1 MVFDPISLK
10 SEALLLVCRDII
22 SSYENS
28 SENIFEFEDEFKE
41 FIQNHVKT
49 LKKGINAV
57 VQNNEYYL
65 RNQRIVRIKMIL
77 KYYELIN
84 KSITKAFEKNNR
96 FNPTML
102 CFSMLATWFK
112 EFGIEAK
119 SKEFIFFSL
128 YPYGDIYDKLLVK
141 MDNKQYKELNI
152 FMIQISENI
161 ITKLYKEK

>member
-22 SSYENS
+22 ATYENS
-28 SENIFEFEDEFKE
+28 SENIFQIEEEYRDFVQTHV
-41 FIQNHVKT
+41 QN
-49 LKKGINAV
+49 LKKGINAII
-57 VQNNEYYL
+57 QSNDYYI

-84 KSITKAFEKNNR
+84 KNMTKIFEKNNR

-128 YPYGDIYDKLLVK
+128 YPYGELYDKLIVQ
-141 MDNKQYKELNI
+141 MDNEKYKELNI
-152 FMIQISENI
+152 FMIQVSENI